1 MDHLT
6 GDPLRFSPAGDH
18 IDIPPNHIK
27 QLECAI
33 EPRDT
38 LIVEAETVTRVD
50 GIDIPGPSRSF
61 EKRGVDSFCYSS
73 HDI

>member
-18 IDIPPNHIK
+18 ID
-27 QLECAI
+27 
-33 EPRDT
+33 T
-38 LIVEAETVTRVD
+38 
-50 GIDIPGPSRSF
+50 PGPTRSF